1 MQIVK
6 FGEKF
11 NSSIVVALGFFG
23 CMHKGHLQL
32 LHKAKQIARKT
43 DAKVALFTFQNNH
56 LQLLGS
62 NLKQLYTFDERCK
75 IYQNLGVDVLLT
87 AQFDQQFKNTY
98 ASDFLKTLS
107 TYNLQGVV
115 GGFDYTCGCDRQNC
129 QYVHD
134 FFANVSVEIVDAV
147 CQNGEKISTTY
158 VRNLLDHCKI
168 QQTNELLSQNFFF
181 DGKVVHGRN
190 VGTQIG
196 FPTANVQVDVDKY
209 LPTGVFAGTVVL
221 SEKIHRCI
229 VNIGAKPTYNI
240 DEPTV
245 EVHVIDFCGDLY
257 GQNLTVN
264 LTKFLRPICKFDS
277 PQQLIQQLKIDKENC
292 LDD

>member
-11 NSSIVVALGFFG
+11 NSPIVVALGFFG

-32 LHKAKQIARKT
+32 LHQAKQIARQNN
-43 DAKVALFTFQNNH
+43 AKVALFTFQNNH

-62 NLKQLYTFDERCK
+62 NVKQLYVFDERCK

-87 AQFDQQFKNTY
+87 AQFDEQFKNTC
-98 ASDFLKTLS
+98 ANDFLKILS
-107 TYNLQGVV
+107 AYNLQGVV
-115 GGFDYTCGCDRQNC
+115 CGFDYTCGSDRQNS
-129 QYVHD
+129 QYVCN
-134 FFANVSVEIVDAV
+134 FFANVPVKIVDAV

-158 VRNLLDHCKI
+158 VRNLLADCKI
-168 QQTNELLSQNFFF
+168 QQANELLSQKFFF
-181 DGKVVHGRN
+181 DGMVVHGRN
-190 VGTQIG
+190 VGSKLG
-196 FPTANVQVDVDKY
+196 FPTANVQVDIDKF
-209 LPTGVFAGTVVL
+209 LPTGVFAGYVEL
-221 SEKIHRCI
+221 NQKFYRCI

-240 DEPTV
+240 NESTV
-245 EVHVIDFCGDLY
+245 EVHIIDFCGDLY

-277 PQQLIQQLKIDKENC
+277 AQQLIQQLKIDKENC